1 MITTH
6 SQQVTLIS
14 WILLLAVAPH
24 SSHSQQ
30 LLSIEPYELSVEDA
44 RASSVEWKKSPG
56 KVRALLDIDLEEY
69 YYKGVV
75 KTAEA
80 RKKMEGELQIKKDQ
94 FLNTTY
100 SWETVAPAVF
110 DFGEDSEYSITQH
123 GFTTALPIYFPQVP
137 KKRITWESGAVT
149 FSSDV
154 YYVDDI
160 GFDTHKFEENQ
171 TDYNFLWLFQVAD
184 DSEHIRTERVR
195 LMIFNKYSE
204 EVVYDH
210 IF

>member
-1 MITTH
+1 MIATH
-6 SQQVTLIS
+6 SLQVTLIS
-14 WILLLAVAPH
+14 WILVLVAVVSPA
-24 SSHSQQ
+24 HSQQ
-30 LLSIEPYELSVEDA
+30 LSSIEPYELSVEDA
-44 RASSVEWKKSPG
+44 RASSDEWKKSPR

-80 RKKMEGELQIKKDQ
+80 RKKMEGDLQIKKNQ

-137 KKRITWESGAVT
+137 KKQITWDSGEVT

-154 YYVDDI
+154 YYVEDI

-171 TDYNFLWLFQVAD
+171 TDYNFLWLFKVAD
-184 DSEHIRTERVR
+184 DSEHIRTEQVR

-210 IF
+210 VF